1 MIKAIALDDEPPALD
16 VIKSFCNQTDS
27 IDLVKAFTKAEEAA
41 KYLANFPVDLLF
53 LDINM
58 PSISG
63 LEFKKQV
70 SLTTMVIFTT
80 AYSEFALEGF
90 NLNAV
95 DYLLKP
101 FTLERFTQAVEKAN
115 AYYLFLHQNAA
126 AKPDHIL
133 VRVDY
138 SLVKIAL
145 TDVVF
150 IEGLDDY
157 LKIHLKAQKP
167 VVTRMTMKGLLEKLP
182 QSEFL
187 RVHRSYIVPLSR
199 IEAVRNKTISI
210 GNEEIPISASYEE
223 KFFEAFGG
231 R

>member
-16 VIKSFCNQTDS
+16 VIASFCSLTES
-27 IDLVKAFTKAEEAA
+27 IDLVKTFTRAEEAQR
-41 KYLANFPVDLLF
+41 YLANFPVDLLF

-63 LEFKKQV
+63 LHFKKG
-70 SLTTMVIFTT
+70 LDPKTMVIFTT

-101 FTLERFTQAVEKAN
+101 FTLERFLQAVEKAV
-115 AYYLFLHQNAA
+115 AYHQFLHQNSL
-126 AKPDHIL
+126 AKPDTIS

-138 SLVKIAL
+138 ALVKVTLADI
-145 TDVVF
+145 VF

-157 LKIHLKAQKP
+157 LKIHLRGQKP
-167 VVTRMTMKGLLEKLP
+167 LVSRMTMKAMSEKLP
-182 QSEFL
+182 QSDFV
-187 RVHRSYIVPLSR
+187 RVHRSYIVPLAK
-199 IEAVRNKTISI
+199 IDAVRNKIIFI
-210 GNEEIPISASYEE
+210 GSEEIPIGASYETR
-223 KFFEAFGG
+223 FFELFG